1 MEGVENL
8 AHKYCHV
15 QKIHFPAQTEA
26 NEAPPS
32 QAVTYQ
38 DTKKTQEEEDDEDED
53 ILVSRV
59 VLGGKPYL
67 VDDVGNVYDA
77 ETHEHV
83 GTREGDVLVPCN

>member
-15 QKIHFPAQTEA
+15 QKIHFPAPKEV

-32 QAVTYQ
+32 PAVA
-38 DTKKTQEEEDDEDED
+38 DQEEEEEVV
-53 ILVSRV
+53 VSRV

-67 VDDVGNVYDA
+67 VDDDGNVYDA
-77 ETHEHV
+77 ETHEPV
-83 GTREGDVLVPCN
+83 GRKEGDVLVPCT